1 MEIGHA
7 GKASRGNRWQEGGC
21 TVYGARHW
29 LQLFGN
35 YDNPAAPWAL
45 SHIII
50 IIYIL
55 LFIIIITLIIH
66 ILKFIAFQ

>member
-1 MEIGHA
+1 MEIVHA

-45 SHIII
+45 GNTFIII
-50 IIYIL
+50 II
-55 LFIIIITLIIH
+55 IIIILVIYR
-66 ILKFIAFQ
+66 LKVGAFQ